1 MPKKYSISGDEMRI
15 ITGKLRG
22 RKLKSPKTNDV
33 RPTSDKVKE
42 AIFDMLQPYMVDD
55 FVCMDVFAG
64 SGNMGLEAISRGAK
78 TVYFSDNSRDSLAL
92 VKENVKICGAE
103 DNSVL
108 LSGDFKSNIA
118 RVHDKVDIFFLDPPY
133 ADRMMLPALNA
144 IDACGNL
151 SAGGV
156 IVCEHSAKDSLPD
169 EYLNYVAV
177 KQRRYGAIAVTIYQK
192 NS

>member
-1 MPKKYSISGDEMRI
+1 MRI

-42 AIFDMLQPYMVDD
+42 AIFDMLQPYMIED

-92 VKENVKICGAE
+92 VRENLKICEAE
-103 DNSVL
+103 DNAVL
-108 LSGDFKSNIA
+108 LSGDYKSNIA
-118 RVHDKVDIFFLDPPY
+118 RVHDKVDIFFVDPPY
-133 ADRMMLPALNA
+133 ADKMTLPTINA
-144 IDACGNL
+144 IDNAGNL
-151 SAGGV
+151 KPEGV
-156 IVCEHSAKDSLPD
+156 IVCEHSAKDVLPD
-169 EYLNYVAV
+169 EYLGYIAV
-177 KQRRYGAIAVTIYQK
+177 KQRRYGAIGVTIYK
-192 NS
+192 VKC